1 MNAYERNDI
10 FWLYLFTD
18 VWTRQAHLCLSWI
31 YWREI
36 GLWQA
41 KQTKNNQTAIIRS
54 QRVAIASLLLR

>member
-1 MNAYERNDI
+1 MHMKGMTFSDCI
-10 FWLYLFTD
+10 
-18 VWTRQAHLCLSWI
+18 CLLMCESVKRI
-31 YWREI
+31 SVSREFYWRET